1 MKETRIKYGVGTLLN
16 DGGKLGMIL
25 AYYPQG
31 SQCRKVDRI
40 NWRANYHLY
49 FASHKSYII
58 GAVAFERLVEQ
69 GTIKIIAKGVIKE
82 S

>member
-1 MKETRIKYGVGTLLN
+1 MKEERIKYGVGTLID

-31 SQCRKVDRI
+31 SACKKVDRI

-58 GAVAFERLVEQ
+58 GAIGFERLVEQ
-69 GTIKIIAKGVIKE
+69 GTIKIIAKGVVNQ